1 MTEEQA
7 ASQEQAAEENEEQP
21 GGSMTL
27 MEHLEELRQRL
38 TRAAIAVG
46 VGFLIAYFFKEQLY
60 NLLLI
65 PLKEAMPRRGPLIY
79 TAPAEAF
86 FTYLKVALL
95 AALIAASPVVF
106 YQIWRFVSPGLYR
119 NEKRALW
126 MFVGFSSLLFI
137 VGALFCYAVV
147 FPTAFTFFMSFATE
161 DITPMLSLKQY
172 LSFSGMLLLAFG
184 VVFEMPLAL
193 IFLGRLGIVNAQML
207 RKQRKFAILIMFVAG
222 AFFTPPDVV
231 SQIMMAC
238 PLLVL
243 YEISIWMVAASQKK
257 KEAKQAAHGSR
268 VRGRARS
275 RPLTNPKPN

>member
-1 MTEEQA
+1 MPDETLPPPEDQEPEEE
-7 ASQEQAAEENEEQP
+7 S
-21 GGSMTL
+21 GHTMGL
-27 MEHLEELRQRL
+27 IDHLTELRDCL
-38 TRAAIAVG
+38 KYSFIAVG
-46 VGFLIAYFFKEQLY
+46 VCFIASYYFKAELY

-65 PLKEAMPRRGPLIY
+65 PLKEAMPEEGRLIY

-257 KEAKQAAHGSR
+257 REAKQAEEEAEFASDDDGDA
-268 VRGRARS
+268 GGGEK
-275 RPLTNPKPN
+275 TE